1 MKKYRKYTTESPAAS
16 YIPLP
21 RFLLA
26 DENLKDISNDAKVL
40 YALLLDRASVS
51 RKNSYIDPDGTIRV
65 YFTVEETQKKLHRSR
80 QCVTRIFRELE
91 YTGLICRKKQGL
103 GKPSVITLNY
113 PDDAR
118 LITGKEESDVG

>member
-1 MKKYRKYTTESPAAS
+1 MKKYCTYTTESPAAS

-26 DENLKDISNDAKVL
+26 DEDLKDISNDAKVL
-40 YALLLDRASVS
+40 YALLLDRASIS

-80 QCVTRIFRELE
+80 QCVTRIFHELE